1 MKTLIASL
9 LFVTAA
15 TGSAFAA
22 DMQIPWADNS
32 GGTES
37 NHVAAVGQ
45 DLNYQ
50 HQQITKS
57 KVEGV
62 WADASGSIS
71 ADEQAL
77 TSQKPPVVADP
88 KLMPHQG

>member
-1 MKTLIASL
+1 MKTLIASV
-9 LFVTAA
+9 LFITAVGTA
-15 TGSAFAA
+15 GAA
-22 DMQIPWADNS
+22 DMQIPWADGS

-37 NHVAAVGQ
+37 NHIAAVGQ

-50 HQQITKS
+50 HQKVTKS
-57 KVEGV
+57 NAEGT

-77 TSQKPPVVADP
+77 TSTKPAVVADP